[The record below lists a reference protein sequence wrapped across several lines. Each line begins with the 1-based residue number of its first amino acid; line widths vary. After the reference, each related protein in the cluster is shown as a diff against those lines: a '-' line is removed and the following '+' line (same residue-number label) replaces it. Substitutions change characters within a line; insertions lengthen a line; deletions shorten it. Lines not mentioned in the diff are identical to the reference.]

1 MISYPRADSPIAPFS
16 SDFVPVTAPI
26 AKAATTNASQRTI
39 ARQGRRALQLP
50 MPTTERRL
58 RVYAR

>member
-1 MISYPRADSPIAPFS
+1 MAPFS
-16 SDFVPVTAPI
+16 SDFVPMTTPSAR
-26 AKAATTNASQRTI
+26 AATTKASQRAI